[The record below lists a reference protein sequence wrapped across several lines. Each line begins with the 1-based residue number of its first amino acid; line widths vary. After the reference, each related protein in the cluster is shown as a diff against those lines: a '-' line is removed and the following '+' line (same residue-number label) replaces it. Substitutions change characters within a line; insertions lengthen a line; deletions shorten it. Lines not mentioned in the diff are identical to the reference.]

1 MSEQAISPQQPPTSS
16 PPPAAGGRPQAAPG
30 AAQGSAPAVQ
40 RQFVSFAF
48 YKLDPA
54 FRRLGDHE
62 KIQARSEFLK
72 AFQQPRKGLICLTYS
87 TVALRPDVDFLL
99 WRIAGSTDEFQ
110 AQAQQINMTRIGA
123 YLTTPHSM
131 LSMTKRSMY
140 IDKLD
145 PFHTA
150 ESRTHIIPGK
160 RKYLFVYPFVK
171 TRDWYLL
178 PLEERQKVMDVHI
191 RVGNKYPSVK
201 LNTTYSFGLDDQDFV
216 VAFETE
222 EPKDFLDLVME
233 LRETQSSKY
242 TQRDTPIFT
251 CVQTPMENI
260 LDQLF

>member
-1 MSEQAISPQQPPTSS
+1 MSEPTTA
-16 PPPAAGGRPQAAPG
+16 PTTRPSARPETSG
-30 AAQGSAPAVQ
+30 APAIQ
-40 RQFVSFAF
+40 RQFVNFAF
-48 YKLDPA
+48 YKLSPE
-54 FRRLGDHE
+54 FRRLNEHE

-72 AFQQPRKGLICLTYS
+72 IFQTPRDGLICLTYS
-87 TVALRPDVDFLL
+87 TVGLRPECDFLL
-99 WRIAGSTDEFQ
+99 WRISISPDEFQ
-110 AQAQQINMTRIGA
+110 KQTQVINKSRLGA
-123 YLTTPHSM
+123 YLTTPFS
-131 LSMTKRSMY
+131 LVSMTKRSMY
-140 IDKLD
+140 IDKVD

-160 RKYLFVYPFVK
+160 RKYLFIYPFVK

-178 PLEERQKVMDVHI
+178 PLEKRQEIMDVHI

-222 EPKDFLDLVME
+222 EPKDFVDLVME

-251 CVQTPMENI
+251 CVQMPIENV

>member
-1 MSEQAISPQQPPTSS
+1 MQEIRKMSQAPTG
-16 PPPAAGGRPQAAPG
+16 PNAVQGGRPQGAPQG
-30 AAQGSAPAVQ
+30 AASSGPPVQ

-48 YKLDPA
+48 FKLDPA
-54 FRRLGDHE
+54 VRRLSEQE
-62 KIQARSEFLK
+62 KREAREEF
-72 AFQQPRKGLICLTYS
+72 AAIFAAPQKGLISLSYS
-87 TVALRPDVDFLL
+87 TAALKAECDFLL
-99 WRIAGSTDEFQ
+99 WRIAGTPDEFQ
-110 AQAQQINMTRIGA
+110 TQQQAMNRSRLGA
-123 YLTTPHSM
+123 YLSMPHSF
-131 LSMTKRSMY
+131 LAMTKRSMY

-178 PLEERQKVMDVHI
+178 PLEKRQEIMDGHI
-191 RVGNKYPSVK
+191 RVGNEYPSVK

-222 EPKDFLDLVME
+222 SPADFLDLVMK

-242 TQRDTPIFT
+242 TQRDTPIIS
-251 CVQTPMENI
+251 CVQMPIESV